1 MARDIGHVERTNRG
15 YICIRAKSGGIRSD
29 FTQWGRARPKI
40 YLGRMQIGAGF
51 VRFFLNVWKLHSSR
65 CTCDLSGAPLS
76 RQGREIS
83 ATYKNGKPIFFFIPC
98 GCCDSRLLQS
108 RAFCRYQICE
118 RNYLSNSRSSQR
130 PTIFLL
136 PPHPLFVC
144 TLPIF
149 TPDPPFSPYELSFRV
164 LCKSQKLSINVY
176 ISGLAYINSIP
187 PLLFITSH
195 FTVSFFFFATHH
207 HLRYTRSTVTP
218 QRPILQHNSTTLFPP
233 LSSLKPSHLR
243 PP

>member
-1 MARDIGHVERTNRG
+1 MPRDIGHVERTNRG

-29 FTQWGRARPKI
+29 FTQWGRGQPKI

-83 ATYKNGKPIFFFIPC
+83 ATYKNGKPIFFIPC

-130 PTIFLL
+130 RTIFLL
-136 PPHPLFVC
+136 PPHALFVC

-149 TPDPPFSPYELSFRV
+149 TPDPSFSLYELSFRV

-187 PLLFITSH
+187 SLLFIISH
-195 FTVSFFFFATHH
+195 FRVSFSSVISSIHFFFFFATHH
-207 HLRYTRSTVTP
+207 HLRYTR
-218 QRPILQHNSTTLFPP
+218 
-233 LSSLKPSHLR
+233 
-243 PP
+243 